1 MMAVLNSAG
10 LNITKSPQDERV
22 SLATEGPL
30 FLSFVVC
37 GSRQNFSELRFAI
50 DISRGGVGANVRPMP
65 NSSPVRD
72 SDAETYGISTSLSNV
87 TSSYFEICNEIL
99 VRVWT
104 DHPNVLGSTVELL
117 LRVRIMSRI
126 RTSRGGK
133 YFLYLP
139 DEVPTT
145 TTAVI
150 TTAAMAASTASTSE
164 ISTTYTQLPMGG
176 EGAVDQSAPAPT
188 EDTPTT
194 IIVMVSAILGSLL
207 FVSISINIIV
217 VVAALKHKRRGN
229 RKYVGGVESAGT
241 ANNDQ
246 ETSTAVVL
254 DQE

>member
-150 TTAAMAASTASTSE
+150 TTAAMTTAASTASTSE

-246 ETSTAVVL
+246 ETAVVL